1 MAGLGDLFEV
11 PELRKRIGYTLGAL
25 AIFRIGAS
33 IPIPGV
39 NAAAIQA
46 IFNAQ
51 SGSLLGF
58 LNTFSGG
65 ALGRFSIFSMGVM
78 PYINASIIVSLLQGA
93 HVFPVLDRLAKEGEL
108 GRRKLNNYTRYL
120 TLFLAIFQSFGL
132 TLAIT
137 KMPVPG
143 NIPVVPNPDWFFYC
157 VTVLTL
163 TAGTIFVMWLGEQ
176 ITEVGIG
183 NGVSLIIFA
192 GIVERIPSGA
202 MSLFELVRLEEIGL
216 ITAVAIIVALLAVVI
231 AVVWV
236 ETAQRKI
243 PVQYA
248 KRVVGRRMFGGAQSY
263 LPLKVDQSGVIA
275 VIFAVS
281 LLAVPMTMAQFF
293 PQSPI
298 GQRVL
303 EIMNRGSWM
312 YDVVYASLII
322 FFCYFYNSVSINPDD
337 LADNLKKSGGFIP
350 GIRPGEPTAKY
361 IEWILERIT
370 LGGALFVAAIA
381 VLPDVLRRNFA
392 VPFFFGGTSLLI
404 VVGVALD
411 TMGQVESH
419 LIMRHYEGFLKKGRI
434 QGRWFNIGAQGA
446 AGDQAS

>member
-1 MAGLGDLFEV
+1 MAGIGNVFEV
-11 PELRKRIGYTLGAL
+11 PELRRRIGWTLGAL
-25 AIFRIGAS
+25 AVFRVGAS

-39 NAAAIQA
+39 NADAIKA

-51 SGSLLGF
+51 SGNLLGF

-65 ALGRFSIFSMGVM
+65 SLGRFSIFSMGVM

-93 HVFPVLDRLAKEGEL
+93 HVFPVLDRLANEGEL

-120 TLFLAIFQSFGL
+120 TLFLAVFQSFGL

-143 NIPVVPNPDWFFYC
+143 GIAVVPNPDWYFYC

-192 GIVERIPSGA
+192 GIVERLPSA
-202 MSLFELVRLEEIGL
+202 SMSLFELVRLEEIGL
-216 ITAVAIIVALLAVVI
+216 FSALGILAALLVVTI
-231 AVVWV
+231 LVVWV
-236 ETAQRKI
+236 ETAQRKV

-248 KRVVGRRMFGGAQSY
+248 KRVVGRRMYGGAQSY

-281 LLAVPMTMAQFF
+281 LLAVPMTAAQFF
-293 PQSPI
+293 PQSAFA
-298 GQRVL
+298 VKMMD
-303 EIMNRGSWM
+303 IMNRGSWI
-312 YDVVYASLII
+312 YDTVYALLII
-322 FFCYFYNSVSINPDD
+322 FFCYFYNSVSINPQD

-361 IEWILERIT
+361 IDWILERIT
-370 LGGALFVAAIA
+370 LGGASFVAAIS
-381 VLPDVLRRNFA
+381 VLPDVLKRDFN

-411 TMGQVESH
+411 TMGQIEAQM
-419 LIMRHYEGFLKKGRI
+419 IMRHYEGFLKKGRI
-434 QGRWFNIGAQGA
+434 EGRWFNIGEETH
-446 AGDQAS
+446 S